1 MNSFNNKI
9 VLFFVIFVI
18 LSIYVPISHGQH
30 ESSSI
35 NLISTTTETSTVVP
49 TLTATVTAPTSTV
62 TASTTVTSPSVT
74 ITTTTPGVTP
84 TNAASYVKSNAGVGA
99 ICGVAALFAAIL

>member
-1 MNSFNNKI
+1 M
-9 VLFFVIFVI
+9 
-18 LSIYVPISHGQH
+18 
-30 ESSSI
+30 
-35 NLISTTTETSTVVP
+35 ISTTTETSTVVP
-49 TLTATVTAPTSTV
+49 TLTATVTAPTSIV
-62 TASTTVTSPSVT
+62 TDSTTVTSPSVT